1 MDKSQFNL
9 ESEWAKLSKEKQDKM
24 NEDCDV
30 VFNLVMFQNKANVRL
45 FQYMYGDQVGLHLFS
60 KFALYH
66 EGSVLS
72 FLNSLDRE
80 NRKKT
85 LFILT
90 DPDKTLYSN
99 C

>member
-1 MDKSQFNL
+1 MPQFNL
-9 ESEWAKLSKEKQDKM
+9 EAEWAKLSKEKQDKM

-30 VFNLVMFQNKANVRL
+30 IARLVTFQNKATLRL
-45 FQYMYGDQVGLHLFS
+45 FQYMYGGIVGIHLFS
-60 KFALYH
+60 KLH
-66 EGSVLS
+66 ERCGGNILL
-72 FLNSLDRE
+72 FMNFLDRE

-90 DPDKTLYSN
+90 DTDKTLYSN